1 MIRTLVVTSA
11 IALALLPPVVA
22 LGAPTPVFRGTP
34 VSHLPPPRAA
44 QGRSGSD
51 SFKVPFHVDARPRT
65 AEPDMQT
72 TLFPYRPHALQSS
85 SRYLWNQPA
94 WYENGCFVNNLSG
107 VPSTA
112 PNGTSIPAGFT
123 FGSLVDD
130 HSKHLFSSTPSY
142 NPNSPSS
149 GSAAVTSSPAGPQYQ
164 VQPTPCGSAS
174 LFSF

>member
-1 MIRTLVVTSA
+1 MIRTLVLASA

-22 LGAPTPVFRGTP
+22 LGAPTPVLRGTP

-44 QGRSGSD
+44 EGRSGSD
-51 SFKVPFHVDARPRT
+51 SFRVPFHVDARPKP
-65 AEPDMQT
+65 AERDMET
-72 TLFPYRPHALQSS
+72 TLLPYRLHPLQPS

-112 PNGTSIPAGFT
+112 PNGASIPAGLT

-142 NPNSPSS
+142 NPNSPSIS
-149 GSAAVTSSPAGPQYQ
+149 GAAVTSSPVGSQYQ

-174 LFSF
+174 LFNF